1 MPGSAKTNEIPGSR
15 VPECQYIRSYFLRI
29 HVLHAIPR
37 VKGTRC
43 IGTLVPLTW
52 EIAMQRL
59 VFGVRECN
67 QPPGSS
73 PGAHMH
79 ACAFAA
85 LDGIVVVVFINSKGK
100 INIFC
105 LKVLNL
111 KGKTQFLSNY
121 FLRVA
126 KVPAK
131 INDAKGNPSPR
142 ARFTR
147 KSIIRAYHAH
157 SWCALHRSS
166 TEGAI

>member
-1 MPGSAKTNEIPGSR
+1 
-15 VPECQYIRSYFLRI
+15 
-29 HVLHAIPR
+29 
-37 VKGTRC
+37 
-43 IGTLVPLTW
+43 
-52 EIAMQRL
+52 
-59 VFGVRECN
+59 
-67 QPPGSS
+67 
-73 PGAHMH
+73 MH

-131 INDAKGNPSPR
+131 INDAKGNPSP
-142 ARFTR
+142 
-147 KSIIRAYHAH
+147 
-157 SWCALHRSS
+157 WV
-166 TEGAI
+166 